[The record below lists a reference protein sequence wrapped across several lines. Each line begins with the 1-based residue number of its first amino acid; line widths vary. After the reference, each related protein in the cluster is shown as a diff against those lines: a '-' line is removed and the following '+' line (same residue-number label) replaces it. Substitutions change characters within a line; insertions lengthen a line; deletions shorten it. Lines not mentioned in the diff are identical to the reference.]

1 MVQVSDSEDEL
12 DRFSSVRTLGL
23 IIARIENNSKD
34 EEEMALNRNKA

>member
-23 IIARIENNSKD
+23 IIARIENNSED
-34 EEEMALNRNKA
+34 EEEMTLNRKKA